1 MNPVNSGTSG
11 IPAIP
16 LMGHRRSILY
26 GGCFHH
32 ERRLTRRK
40 DKGSRS
46 PDERTGYADSLFLP
60 LALLRRI
67 TFRPPGVLIRFR
79 NPWVLLRFSL
89 LVEKFSSWLSSFVHA
104 HHRGIGGPNRS
115 ERPKNPMSPGGL

>member
-1 MNPVNSGTSG
+1 MNPVNSGNLRYSRQWGT
-11 IPAIP
+11 ADQ
-16 LMGHRRSILY
+16 LHTADASITKDGLP
-26 GGCFHH
+26 G
-32 ERRLTRRK
+32 ERTRAP
-40 DKGSRS
+40 RS

-89 LVEKFSSWLSSFVHA
+89 L
-104 HHRGIGGPNRS
+104 G
-115 ERPKNPMSPGGL
+115 